1 MSEENLSVFVKGFNN
16 EFKSRNAI
24 TKFKQYV
31 KTNKNYADNLVSL
44 SHNYLN
50 DNYRFKFISHSENGH
65 ITFEVYK
72 TESDEEIKQKEELKL
87 KHEMLKYK
95 LKAMGLAR
103 ANKSVSEK
111 ENDNLFLYSEYLKL
125 SKMYKLPL
133 PAPNVVLK
141 EPSKYKKVVD
151 TALSVLANQQ
161 THPLY
166 TYMKTLSNKINQMV
180 DQTKVEEEVPEL
192 VTNPEVNNLDSNLQT
207 NNLQTTKIVE
217 ESTEEEED
225 C

>member
-1 MSEENLSVFVKGFNN
+1 
-16 EFKSRNAI
+16 
-24 TKFKQYV
+24 
-31 KTNKNYADNLVSL
+31 
-44 SHNYLN
+44 
-50 DNYRFKFISHSENGH
+50 
-65 ITFEVYK
+65 
-72 TESDEEIKQKEELKL
+72 
-87 KHEMLKYK
+87 
-95 LKAMGLAR
+95 
-103 ANKSVSEK
+103 
-111 ENDNLFLYSEYLKL
+111 
-125 SKMYKLPL
+125 MYKLPL

-166 TYMKTLSNKINQMV
+166 TYMKTLSNKINQIV
-180 DQTKVEEEVPEL
+180 GQTKVVEEEVPEL

-207 NNLQTTKIVE
+207 TKIVE

>member
-1 MSEENLSVFVKGFNN
+1 
-16 EFKSRNAI
+16 
-24 TKFKQYV
+24 
-31 KTNKNYADNLVSL
+31 
-44 SHNYLN
+44 
-50 DNYRFKFISHSENGH
+50 
-65 ITFEVYK
+65 
-72 TESDEEIKQKEELKL
+72 
-87 KHEMLKYK
+87 
-95 LKAMGLAR
+95 MGLAR

-166 TYMKTLSNKINQMV
+166 TYMKTLSNKINQIV
-180 DQTKVEEEVPEL
+180 GQTKVVEEEVPEL
-192 VTNPEVNNLDSNLQT
+192 VTNPEVNNLDSNLQS
-207 NNLQTTKIVE
+207 NLQTTKIVE